1 MQEYISLLRRNK
13 DYRYLWLGNVV
24 SLLGDWF
31 NLIAAAELITELSS
45 AGVAISYLFLARFLP
60 LFAFSPLAGVLADRY
75 DRKMLMVVSDV
86 LRAIVVWGFL
96 VVGITGQV
104 WLFYL
109 LTVAQFALSALFT
122 PARSAVVAMVVDRQE
137 LVTANAL
144 DSFTWS
150 TMLALGAFFGGIVAA
165 VFGAETA
172 FILDGFTFLL
182 SGWFISRVVL
192 RAKESVEGEGG
203 QGGWLDFV
211 DGFRYLWGR
220 PYLLIL
226 SLIKA
231 AGSLVWGA
239 VNVLEISFAEDVFPL
254 TMFSL
259 AETLRIEDGGTASL
273 GIIYVIS
280 GLGTGLGPL
289 FMRRWLGSRP
299 PRLILGS
306 AIGMVLVSVG
316 IWGLGVA
323 PTFGLFLLATLV
335 RTVGSGT
342 MWVFSAVLLQIVV
355 PDRYRGR
362 VFAFEFAMLT
372 LTQSV
377 SILLAGVLQDSP
389 MWSLNGV
396 AFFFAG
402 LGMLLSF
409 GWVSFYSW
417 SRRNSSDERVEAFWF
432 AGD

>member
-1 MQEYISLLRRNK
+1 MHEYISLLRHNR

-24 SLLGDWF
+24 SQLGDWF
-31 NLIAAAELITELSS
+31 NLIAAAELITELSNS
-45 AGVAISYLFLARFLP
+45 GVAISYLFLARFLP
-60 LFAFSPLAGVLADRY
+60 LFLFSPLAGVLADRY
-75 DRKMLMVVSDV
+75 NRRTLMVVSDL
-86 LRAIVVWGFL
+86 LRAVTVLGFL
-96 VVGITGQV
+96 IVGLTGQV

-109 LTVAQFALSALFT
+109 LTIVQFALSALFT
-122 PARSAVVAMVVDRQE
+122 PARSAMVAMVVDRRE

-150 TMLALGAFFGGIVAA
+150 TMLALGALLGGVVAA

-172 FILDGFTFLL
+172 FVLDGLTFLL
-182 SGWFISRVVL
+182 SAWFISRIILKVVQ
-192 RAKESVEGEGG
+192 AVDGEES

-211 DGFRYLWGR
+211 DGFRYLWRR

-231 AGSLVWGA
+231 TGSLVWGA
-239 VNVLEISFAEDVFPL
+239 VNVLEISFAETIFPL
-254 TMFSL
+254 TLFPL
-259 AETLRIEDGGTASL
+259 AALLRIEDGGTATL
-273 GIIYVIS
+273 GIIYVVS

-289 FMRRWLGSRP
+289 FMRRALGSRP
-299 PRLILGS
+299 PRLILGA
-306 AIGMVLVSVG
+306 AIGMTLVAVG

-323 PTFGLFLLATLV
+323 PTFGLFLLATFV

-377 SILLAGVLQDSP
+377 SILLAGILQDSP
-389 MWSLNGV
+389 QWGLQQATLIFS
-396 AFFFAG
+396 G
-402 LGMLLSF
+402 LGVLFSF
-409 GWVSFYSW
+409 MWISFYGW
-417 SRRNSSDERVEAFWF
+417 SRRNSADERVQAFWY

>member
-1 MQEYISLLRRNK
+1 MNEYLSLLRRNR

-24 SLLGDWF
+24 SQLGDWF

-45 AGVAISYLFLARFLP
+45 FGVAISYLFLARFLP
-60 LFAFSPLAGVLADRY
+60 LFLFSPLAGVLADRY
-75 DRKMLMVVSDV
+75 NRRTLMVVSDV
-86 LRAIVVWGFL
+86 LRAVVVLGFL
-96 VVGITGQV
+96 LVGVTGQV

-109 LTVAQFALSALFT
+109 LTIAQFALSALFT
-122 PARSAVVAMVVDRQE
+122 PARSAAVAMVVDRQE

-150 TMLALGAFFGGIVAA
+150 TMLALGAFLGGVVAA

-172 FILDGFTFLL
+172 FFLDSITFML
-182 SGWFISRVVL
+182 SAWFISRVTLKV
-192 RAKESVEGEGG
+192 APVVVGEESL
-203 QGGWLDFV
+203 GGWLDFI

-231 AGSLVWGA
+231 SGSLVWGA
-239 VNVLEISFAEDVFPL
+239 VNVLEISFADNVFPL
-254 TMFSL
+254 TLFPL
-259 AETLRIEDGGTASL
+259 AEALRIEDGGTASL
-273 GIIYVIS
+273 GIIYVVS

-289 FMRRWLGSRP
+289 FMRRALGSRP
-299 PRLILGS
+299 PRLILGA
-306 AIGMVLVSVG
+306 AIGMALVAVG
-316 IWGLGVA
+316 IWGLGIA
-323 PTFGLFLLATLV
+323 PTFGLFLLATFV

-342 MWVFSAVLLQIVV
+342 MWVFSAVLFQIVV

-362 VFAFEFAMLT
+362 VFSVEFAMLT

-377 SILLAGVLQDSP
+377 STLLAGILQDAPQWGIHQAAYIFS
-389 MWSLNGV
+389 
-396 AFFFAG
+396 G
-402 LGMLLSF
+402 LGVVFSF
-409 GWVSFYSW
+409 VWISFYGW
-417 SRRNSSDERVEAFWF
+417 SKRHSTHERVQAFWN

>member
-1 MQEYISLLRRNK
+1 MQEYTLLLRRNHN
-13 DYRYLWLGNVV
+13 YRYLWLGNVV

-31 NLIAAAELITELSS
+31 NLIAAAELITELSDS
-45 AGVAISYLFLARFLP
+45 GVAISYLFLARFLP
-60 LFAFSPLAGVLADRY
+60 LFLFSPLAGVLADRY
-75 DRKMLMVVSDV
+75 NRKTLMIVSDV
-86 LRAIVVWGFL
+86 LRSVVVLGFL
-96 VVGITGQV
+96 IVGVTGQV
-104 WLFYL
+104 WLFYV

-122 PARSAVVAMVVDRQE
+122 PARSAVVAMVVDRKE

-150 TMLALGAFFGGIVAA
+150 TMLALGALLGGVVAA

-172 FILDGFTFLL
+172 FFLDSLTFVL
-182 SGWFISRVVL
+182 SAWLIGRVGLQVV
-192 RAKESVEGEGG
+192 RSEGEG
-203 QGGWLDFV
+203 QGGWLDFI
-211 DGFRYLWGR
+211 DGFRYLWAR

-231 AGSLVWGA
+231 TGSLVWGA
-239 VNVLEISFAEDVFPL
+239 VNVLEISFADHVFPL
-254 TMFSL
+254 TMFPL
-259 AETLRIEDGGTASL
+259 AAALRLEDGGTASL
-273 GIIYVIS
+273 GLIYLVS

-289 FMRRWLGSRP
+289 FMRRALGSRP

-306 AIGMVLVSVG
+306 AIGIVLVAIG
-316 IWGLGVA
+316 IWGLAAA
-323 PTFGLFLLATLV
+323 PSFGLFLLATFV

-372 LTQSV
+372 LTQSI
-377 SILLAGVLQDSP
+377 STLLAGVLQDSP
-389 MWSLNGV
+389 EWGLQPAAMLFS
-396 AFFFAG
+396 G
-402 LGMLLSF
+402 LGAIFSVI
-409 GWVSFYSW
+409 WISFYGW
-417 SRRNSSDERVEAFWF
+417 SRRNATHERVQLFWE